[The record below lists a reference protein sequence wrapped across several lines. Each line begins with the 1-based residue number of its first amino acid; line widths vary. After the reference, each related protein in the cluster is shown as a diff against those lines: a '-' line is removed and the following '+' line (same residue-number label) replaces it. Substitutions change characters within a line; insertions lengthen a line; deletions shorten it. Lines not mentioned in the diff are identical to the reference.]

1 MATTSDWNINAACC
15 SILTQMKT
23 VVTGASGHIG
33 ANLTRALLGRGA
45 TVRAMVH
52 RDRRSLEGLDVE
64 TVRADVL
71 DPDSLDRA
79 FAGADVVYHLAAVIA
94 LSDASQMKA
103 VNMIGSKNV
112 VDACVRAGVRRL
124 VHFSSIHA
132 ISFAPHQEY
141 VDESC
146 ALIDPRGCS
155 TYNQSKAGSEGQL
168 RAASPQGLE
177 YVILRPTAVVG
188 PHDYQPSFV
197 GEMLIRLA
205 RGSFPALVA
214 GGFDWV
220 DVRDVVEGATKA
232 ADLAPTGSDYLLSG
246 HWASLVEIA
255 QLVDAIAHHGV
266 PKFVCPLWLAG
277 LAAPVAMSLDRMARR
292 RPLFTPFSIDTFRTS
307 QRVRHD
313 KATRELG
320 YNPRPLRESVADAL
334 AWFDGRNLE

>member
-1 MATTSDWNINAACC
+1 
-15 SILTQMKT
+15 MKT

-33 ANLTRALLGRGA
+33 ANLTRAFVDRGVP
-45 TVRAMVH
+45 VRALVH

-71 DPDSLDRA
+71 DPDSLETA
-79 FAGADVVYHLAAVIA
+79 FEGADVVYHLAAVIA
-94 LSDASQMKA
+94 LRDAKQMKA
-103 VNMIGSKNV
+103 VNTIGTRNV

-132 ISFAPHQEY
+132 MSFSPHQDY

-146 ALIDPRGCS
+146 PIIDPRGCS

-168 RAASPQGLE
+168 RTVNARELD
-177 YVILRPTAVVG
+177 YIILRPTAVVG

-197 GEMLIRLA
+197 GEMLVRLA
-205 RGSFPALVA
+205 SGSLPALVD

-220 DVRDVVEGATKA
+220 DVRDVVDGAMKA
-232 ADLAPTGSDYLLSG
+232 ADLAPSGSEYLLSG

-255 QLVDAIAHHGV
+255 RMVDGIAHNGV

-277 LAAPVAMSLDRMARR
+277 LAAPVAMSLDRVAKR
-292 RPLFTPFSIDTFRTS
+292 RPLFTPFSIETFRTS

-313 KATRELG
+313 KATRDLG
-320 YNPRPLRESVADAL
+320 YNPRSLEETIADSL
-334 AWFDGRNLE
+334 AWFGGRTH

>member
-1 MATTSDWNINAACC
+1 
-15 SILTQMKT
+15 MKT

-33 ANLTRALLGRGA
+33 ANLTRALLVRGRP
-45 TVRAMVH
+45 VRALVH
-52 RDRRSLEGLDVE
+52 HDRRALEGLDVE

-94 LSDASQMKA
+94 LRDATKMKA
-103 VNMIGSKNV
+103 VNTIGTRNV

-132 ISFAPHQEY
+132 VSYSPNQDS

-146 ALIDPRGCS
+146 PLIDPRDCS
-155 TYNQSKAGSEGQL
+155 NYNQSKAGAEGQL
-168 RAASPQGLE
+168 RAVDVRGLD

-205 RGSFPALVA
+205 RGSLPALVA

-220 DVRDVVEGATKA
+220 DVRDVVDGAAKA
-232 ADLAPTGSDYLLSG
+232 ADVAPAGSDYLLSG

-255 QLVDAIAHHGV
+255 ELVDSVAHKGV
-266 PKFVCPLWLAG
+266 PRFVCPLWLAG
-277 LAAPVAMSLDRMARR
+277 LAAPVAVALDQIANR

-313 KATRELG
+313 KATRDLG
-320 YNPRPLRESVADAL
+320 YDPRPLKESIADAL
-334 AWFDGRNLE
+334 AFFDSREF